1 MHFFTYKKALQSAQR
16 FVVDNK
22 AFRASGGSPYYVS
35 DSELGWTIAPNVKHS
50 SRPYTSDGNGF
61 RITEAGLCENDRPV
75 VSVWGDSMVHGDG
88 VDDSDSWPWLLADQ
102 ISNRFRV
109 LNGGVSGYGSDQG
122 LLRLKKL
129 SETHKPDIAFLSYAT
144 TDLFRHVNV
153 YRTFLHHDGDFP
165 FLKPRYA
172 IEGKRPKLIRPPQTD
187 EHNVVDVLEQPGTQS
202 FLKAYDLIYPSYL
215 HQFQEKVARNL
226 GLLGLF
232 DLNAGIKRQ
241 ALQVTEAIFSDF
253 KSYCSA
259 NNIRCAAILLPAYY
273 GKNPTGSDFDWL
285 IRKFESIGLDYLDL
299 RYEFR
304 EQSKYEYKD
313 LYVQGNHYGRR
324 SGEWV
329 SNRIAAYLDKDI

>member
-1 MHFFTYKKALQSAQR
+1 MHFFTYEKGLQSAR
-16 FVVDNK
+16 KFVADNK

-35 DSELGWTIAPNVKHS
+35 DPVLAWTIAPNVKHS

-102 ISNRFRV
+102 ISNRFSV

-153 YRTFLHHDGDFP
+153 YRTFLHHGGDFP

-226 GLLGLF
+226 GLLGLI

-241 ALQVTEAIFSDF
+241 ALQVTETIFSDF
-253 KSYCSA
+253 KSYNYFHSQ
-259 NNIRCAAILLPAYY
+259 
-273 GKNPTGSDFDWL
+273 K
-285 IRKFESIGLDYLDL
+285 
-299 RYEFR
+299 
-304 EQSKYEYKD
+304 
-313 LYVQGNHYGRR
+313 VHYQFLQNQD
-324 SGEWV
+324 S
-329 SNRIAAYLDKDI
+329 